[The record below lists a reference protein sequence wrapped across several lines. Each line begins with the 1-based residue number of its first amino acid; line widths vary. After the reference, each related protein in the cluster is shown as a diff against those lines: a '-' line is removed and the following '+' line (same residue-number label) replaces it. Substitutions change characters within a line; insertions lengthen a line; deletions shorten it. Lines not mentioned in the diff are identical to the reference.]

1 MGVNRIIGTPDE
13 AWSFSLFVAAM
24 TRVMTIM
31 RSDISLSVI
40 EKWRLV
46 ISVWLLFP
54 QYVPL
59 LHVKYKCTKVLK
71 YFELSQET
79 ESGGGEM

>member
-13 AWSFSLFVAAM
+13 AWSFSLFAAAM
-24 TRVMTIM
+24 TRVM

-40 EKWRLV
+40 GKWRLV

-54 QYVPL
+54 QFIYICSPIACKVQM
-59 LHVKYKCTKVLK
+59 YKSIEIL
-71 YFELSQET
+71 
-79 ESGGGEM
+79 

>member
-13 AWSFSLFVAAM
+13 AWSFSLFAAAM
-24 TRVMTIM
+24 TRVM

-54 QYVPL
+54 PFRCSPIACRVQM
-59 LHVKYKCTKVLK
+59 YKSIEIL
-71 YFELSQET
+71 
-79 ESGGGEM
+79 

>member
-13 AWSFSLFVAAM
+13 AWSFSLFAAAM
-24 TRVMTIM
+24 TRVM

-54 QYVPL
+54 QFIDVHI

>member
-13 AWSFSLFVAAM
+13 AWSFSLFAAAM
-24 TRVMTIM
+24 TRVM

-54 QYVPL
+54 IFIDVPCSPIACK
-59 LHVKYKCTKVLK
+59 VQMYKSIEIL
-71 YFELSQET
+71 
-79 ESGGGEM
+79 

>member
-24 TRVMTIM
+24 TRVM

-54 QYVPL
+54 QFIDVPL